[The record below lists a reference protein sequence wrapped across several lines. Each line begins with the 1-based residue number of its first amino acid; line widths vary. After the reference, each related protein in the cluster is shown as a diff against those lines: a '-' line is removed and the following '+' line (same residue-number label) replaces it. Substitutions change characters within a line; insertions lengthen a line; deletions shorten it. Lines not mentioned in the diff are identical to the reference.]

1 MIDFLISLSPLQQWI
16 YALLG
21 AFALALTFLPVK
33 RRLLLLVFLVVGLVG
48 VALATLW
55 MLMCIIFAPS
65 SPRAWHIAIALDQLA
80 NATTGGSEDETISS
94 RAGRLQREGRGW
106 ACVLCRL
113 LDWLQKDHCSKSI
126 GT

>member
-1 MIDFLISLSPLQQWI
+1 MLTYPLAATTFWLLVMLIGI
-16 YALLG
+16 GLL
-21 AFALALTFLPVK
+21 LTFVAFK
-33 RRLLLLVFLVVGLVG
+33 RRVLLLVFLAVGLAG

-55 MLMCIIFAPS
+55 MLLCVLFAPS
-65 SPRAWHIAIALDQLA
+65 SQRAWHIAIALDQLA
-80 NATTGGSEDETISS
+80 NATTGGNEDETISS

-106 ACVLCRL
+106 ACVLCKL